1 MNIELADEAVIMFL
15 NTLGTKGDVS
25 PDIQSLFDYIN
36 SNTINSNFTREVAD
50 TIVEIK
56 NDKKV
61 RDAYMTYEM
70 RMKDLRDEA
79 HAEGLAEGKAQ
90 GLAEGK
96 AEGLAEGK
104 AEGLAEGKAEGL
116 AEGKAKEKTAT
127 AKRLLSM
134 GLSVEDIAKATSL
147 SVEQVEA
154 IKAE

>member
-36 SNTINSNFTREVAD
+36 SNIINSNFTREVAD

-70 RMKDLRDEA
+70 RMKDMRDEA
-79 HAEGLAEGKAQ
+79 H
-90 GLAEGK
+90 AEGK

-104 AEGLAEGKAEGL
+104 AEGLAEGKAKGL

>member
-1 MNIELADEAVIMFL
+1 
-15 NTLGTKGDVS
+15 
-25 PDIQSLFDYIN
+25 
-36 SNTINSNFTREVAD
+36 
-50 TIVEIK
+50 
-56 NDKKV
+56 
-61 RDAYMTYEM
+61 MTYEM

-90 GLAEGK
+90 GL
-96 AEGLAEGK
+96 
-104 AEGLAEGKAEGL
+104 AEGL

-154 IKAE
+154 IEVE

>member
-1 MNIELADEAVIMFL
+1 MRRNEF
-15 NTLGTKGDVS
+15 
-25 PDIQSLFDYIN
+25 
-36 SNTINSNFTREVAD
+36 
-50 TIVEIK
+50 
-56 NDKKV
+56 DKKV

-90 GLAEGK
+90 
-96 AEGLAEGK
+96 
-104 AEGLAEGKAEGL
+104 GL